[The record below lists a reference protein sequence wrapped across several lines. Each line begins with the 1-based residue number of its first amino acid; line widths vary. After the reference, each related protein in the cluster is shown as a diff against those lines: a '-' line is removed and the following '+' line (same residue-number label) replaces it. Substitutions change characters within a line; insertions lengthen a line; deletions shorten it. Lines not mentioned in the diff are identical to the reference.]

1 LYFAG
6 MRPAEAM
13 ALREANC
20 HLPGQGWGSIALDSS
35 LPEAGRAY
43 TDQGSVHDTRG
54 LKHRAYR
61 GVRTIPIAPE
71 LVSILREHIETFGT
85 ARDGRL
91 FVTAGGGA
99 VSASAV
105 WQVWTRARL
114 YGLSPRQVASP
125 LARRPYDLRHAAVSL
140 WLNAGVPAKEVA
152 ERVGHSV
159 DVLWRVYAG
168 CVDGDQERINGLIE
182 RALS

>member
-1 LYFAG
+1 
-6 MRPAEAM
+6 M

-20 HLPGQGWGSIALDSS
+20 HLPARGWGSIALDSS

-43 TDQGSVHDTRG
+43 TDKGSVHDTRG
-54 LKHRAYR
+54 LKHRAR
-61 GVRTIPIAPE
+61 RDVRTIPIAPE
-71 LVSILREHIETFGT
+71 LVSLLREHIDTFGT

-91 FVTAGGGA
+91 FVTASGGV

-114 YGLSPRQVASP
+114 YGLPPRQVASP